1 MTKVFAPS
9 GSGASSGA
17 TGTRRLAPSVPDTR
31 GGHSPGGV
39 VPAAPAAA
47 SREQRRDPV
56 EHQPGAALQEALINH
71 VRYKRGNKAKL
82 AAMLPRVTAQLRF
95 EKDIKPVLKQMATTW
110 QMQAF
115 VAGERSSSRKKYELK
130 MALTEQLNK
139 LTSSNDVRACAL
151 AYIENKYG
159 KETGKLQFKA
169 AEAGGVFA
177 SKGTILPA
185 DLIRSRGGKYF
196 MVPEKFGA
204 KARTALAAGEQ
215 VTLRTKSPV
224 LYKNDDVQV
233 QVALQVTAEGINY
246 VAVKKSNTPEGAGR
260 EHVIVAALQDGPVST
275 LRETAAVGNDAAYL
289 FMDLAVCS
297 GSEVH
302 RRIVNIDDS
311 ATRAIAKRTLAKKYI
326 EAVDTLHRQDPPIW
340 HLDIKPDNFLLTKEG
355 KVTISDFGTSTTENK
370 YGIHGDWQI
379 ARGTKYYRDPQYR
392 VHGATAY
399 AADQYSLGMTLM
411 TLSGSAMPEYDEN
424 FEGYENTEGLGG
436 FLLEE
441 VAKKLMDKD
450 PAKRPA
456 LQDLLNFPYFTTQGP
471 IFTSDKDF
479 FESVKP

>member
-1 MTKVFAPS
+1 MTKASAASSS
-9 GSGASSGA
+9 GSPSAA
-17 TGTRRLAPSVPDTR
+17 ADALRLAASALNARD
-31 GGHSPGGV
+31 GHSPGGV
-39 VPAAPAAA
+39 VPAAPPAA
-47 SREQRRDPV
+47 SREVRRDPV
-56 EHQPGAALQEALINH
+56 VHQPGGALQVQLIEH
-71 VRYKRGNKAKL
+71 VQYKPGNKAKL
-82 AAMLPRVTAQLRF
+82 AEMLPRVTAQLRF
-95 EKDIKPVLKQMATTW
+95 EKDIKPALKRMATTW
-110 QMQAF
+110 QMQKF
-115 VAGERSSSRKKYELK
+115 VAGERSSSKKKSELK

-139 LTSSNDVRACAL
+139 LTPSNDVRACAL

-169 AEAGGVFA
+169 SEAGGVFP
-177 SKGTILPA
+177 SKGTTLHA

-215 VTLRTKSPV
+215 VTLRKKSPV

-233 QVALQVTAEGINY
+233 QVALQVTAEGTNY
-246 VAVKKSNTPEGAGR
+246 VAVKKSNTPEGAER
-260 EHVIVAALQDGPVST
+260 EHGIVATLQDGPVST

-302 RRIVNIDDS
+302 RQIANIDNP
-311 ATRAIAKRTLAKKYI
+311 ATRAMAKRTLAKKYI
-326 EAVDTLHRQDPPIW
+326 ETVNTLHQQRIW

-370 YGIHGDWQI
+370 YGIHGDRQI
-379 ARGTKYYRDPQYR
+379 DRGTKYYRDPQYR
-392 VHGATAY
+392 VHGATAC

-411 TLSGSAMPEYDEN
+411 TLAGSAMPEYDVN
-424 FEGYENTEGLGG
+424 FEGYKNTEGLGG

-456 LQDLLNFPYFTTQGP
+456 LQDLLNFPYFTTQGR